1 MCVVV
6 FVEGKSDVG
15 LIKPELLNNKNTI
28 ISLDYN
34 SHKLLNQSNINHK
47 LIEDYFNNDDKLI
60 IDDLAFKLGISWYT
74 EENIS
79 EYLEYEGFNLG
90 TLLDLE
96 IPSYFF
102 TNLKRIIGIK
112 RAIENENPNE
122 IISYSLKNYVDNI
135 CKNRKIK
142 SSGEIKNEA
151 RTGLFYNDLEI
162 PINVGF
168 KTIKLKISRKNYFR
182 LKKNLDY
189 IINLMLNVKP
199 NIESLINDESILL
212 IDFHTIM
219 YKDLLMEFQKFPK
232 NVIIFNQRKPAV
244 WNLESFKII
253 RNLKSKVLTLEY
265 FENHEIQKIILQE
278 QKKLKNNLDNLWKN
292 EQCLEKIFSFE
303 GETFWNIIKFE
314 FSNIITERLI
324 ESVRRIILLK
334 KMFETIKVFSIL
346 DWAHTGMEEKII
358 THIVKNKKI
367 QIYCLQHGVMT
378 LNNSMHKYLPIIPIL
393 PSNNTKMFVWGN
405 TLANFS
411 RQHAIK
417 KDDVIIVGSPRHDKF
432 FNQKNKITNNGSVLI
447 TSNMFFHYNFN
458 GNDSRAFETL
468 ELALIKIL
476 KILKSYPNRKPII
489 KLHPAESFD
498 VKSIIRKIDPDIP
511 IYQHEDILP
520 LLQSCDSMISLNY
533 STVLLDAL
541 ILNKPSMVII
551 TEKQNFEEEE
561 LIQNKA
567 AFCVSDL
574 ENLERSLKQ
583 FLFDENFRND
593 LITRGNEFT
602 NNYLSNQ
609 GTASKS
615 LVKKLMENN

>member
-1 MCVVV
+1 MCIIV
-6 FVEGKSDVG
+6 FVEGKLDVG

-60 IDDLAFKLGISWYT
+60 IDNLAFKLGISWYT
-74 EENIS
+74 EKNIS
-79 EYLEYEGFNLG
+79 KYLEYEEFNLG

-112 RAIENENPNE
+112 RAIENENPDE

-135 CKNRKIK
+135 CKNRNIK

-151 RTGLFYNDLEI
+151 STGLFFNDLEI
-162 PINVGF
+162 PINIGF
-168 KTIKLKISRKNYFR
+168 KTIKIKISRKNYFI
-182 LKKNLDY
+182 LKKKLDY

-199 NIESLINDESILL
+199 KRESLINDESILL
-212 IDFHTIM
+212 IDFHTII
-219 YKDLLMEFQKFPK
+219 YKDLLMEFQNFSK

-244 WNLESFKII
+244 WNLESLKII
-253 RNLKSKVLTLEY
+253 RNSKCKVLTLEY
-265 FENHEIQKIILQE
+265 FEDHQIQESILQD

-292 EQCLEKIFSFE
+292 EQHLEKIFSFE

-314 FSNIITERLI
+314 FSKIITERLI
-324 ESVRRIILLK
+324 EAVRRIILLK
-334 KMFETIKVFSIL
+334 KMFNTIKVFSIL

-358 THIVKNKKI
+358 SNVVKNKKI
-367 QIYCLQHGVMT
+367 QIYCLQHGIMT
-378 LNNSMHKYLPIIPIL
+378 LNNSMHRYLPIIPIL
-393 PSNNTKMFVWGN
+393 ASNNTKMLVWGN
-405 TLANFS
+405 TTADFNL
-411 RQHAIK
+411 QHTIK
-417 KDDVIIVGSPRHDKF
+417 KEDVIIVGSPRHDRF
-432 FNQKNKITNNGSVLI
+432 FNQKNKITNNGSILI
-447 TSNMFFHYNFN
+447 VSSLNFHYNFS

-476 KILKSYPNRKPII
+476 KSYPNKKPII
-489 KLHPAESFD
+489 KLHPAERFD
-498 VKSIIRKIDPDIP
+498 IKSIINKIDPNIP

-533 STVLLDAL
+533 STVVLDAL

-551 TEKQNFEEEE
+551 TEKQNYEEEE
-561 LIQNKA
+561 LIQNGA
-567 AFCVSDL
+567 TLCVSNLEDL
-574 ENLERSLKQ
+574 EKSLKQ
-583 FLFDENFRND
+583 FLFDENFRKN
-593 LITRGNEFT
+593 LITRGNEFA

-609 GTASKS
+609 GTASKN
-615 LVKKLMENN
+615 LIKKLIENK